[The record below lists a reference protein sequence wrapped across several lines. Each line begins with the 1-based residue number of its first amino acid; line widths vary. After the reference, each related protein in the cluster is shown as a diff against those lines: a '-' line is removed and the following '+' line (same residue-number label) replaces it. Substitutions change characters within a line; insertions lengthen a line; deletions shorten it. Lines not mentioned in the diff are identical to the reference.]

1 MYTIPACTELKT
13 DLAVQYVQQAKQVE
27 ALIDNL
33 PEKQDVGP
41 IVSKLTTRCELSH
54 RLDTLLCD
62 LLYPIRSR
70 LRYCQNDRLKALD
83 VEMKT
88 ANEEYKS
95 ALDEAG
101 QSRPV
106 PLNIGRVA
114 KQRIPG
120 SGLNDTSHH
129 RGSGK
134 GGQGVIGPDVSRL
147 VSQQYP
153 PLRLGRAASS
163 WHEQLWS
170 TWSIDCIKIA
180 GRYGRRLAESEWKAG
195 LITGSRAPSL

>member
-1 MYTIPACTELKT
+1 MYLIPACTELKT

-95 ALDEAG
+95 ALKEAG

-106 PLNIGRVA
+106 PLNIVEVA
-114 KQRIPG
+114 EQRLLGIAFNDISQRLWKRRSRRYWTRHWPDCLPTIP
-120 SGLNDTSHH
+120 L
-129 RGSGK
+129 
-134 GGQGVIGPDVSRL
+134 VEVGPRSVELD
-147 VSQQYP
+147 
-153 PLRLGRAASS
+153 
-163 WHEQLWS
+163 
-170 TWSIDCIKIA
+170 
-180 GRYGRRLAESEWKAG
+180 
-195 LITGSRAPSL
+195 